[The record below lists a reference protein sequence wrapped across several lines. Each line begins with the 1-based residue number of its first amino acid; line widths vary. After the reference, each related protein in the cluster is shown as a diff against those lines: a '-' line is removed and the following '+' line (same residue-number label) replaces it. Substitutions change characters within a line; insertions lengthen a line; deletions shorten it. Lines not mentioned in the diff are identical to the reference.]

1 MRGSPD
7 RQIQEAVMAL
17 RSGQRDRAR
26 ELLEGVVR
34 AHPDSERAWYWLAQ
48 AVETVEE
55 RRFCLYQTLSLNRRN
70 SLARRDLEALGHG
83 PSRSPLEG
91 ATSLKEKG
99 KTFWLPAL
107 GYLVLLTVA
116 EILTALVEPR
126 LGLLL
131 HSLLLTG
138 ALIYGARCCDQP
150 AHRFWMGVSLA
161 PLIRLVSLSLPLR
174 SVPLMYWYLIISVP
188 LYVATFIVGRW
199 ILRTPWDQVGL
210 HGRGLTLQVLMSF
223 LGLPLG
229 MLEYRILRPVPLI
242 SGWNPGEFLMAALIL
257 LISTGLIEELI
268 FRGVMQQVAMETM
281 GKQGVVYVSAVFAV
295 LHIGHRSLTDVF
307 FVFGVALL
315 FGWFV
320 QRTRSIVGVSL
331 THGLINIWLFLIA
344 PFLGT

>member
-1 MRGSPD
+1 MKGGPD
-7 RQIQEAVMAL
+7 WRIQKAVRAL

-26 ELLEGVVR
+26 GLLEGVVR
-34 AHPDSERAWYWLAQ
+34 AHSDSERAWYWLAQ

-70 SLARRDLEALGHG
+70 ALARRELEALGQG
-83 PSRSPLEG
+83 PSWSPLER
-91 ATSLKEKG
+91 ATSIDKERWE
-99 KTFWLPAL
+99 TFWLPAL
-107 GYLVLLTVA
+107 GYLLLLMVA

-138 ALIYGARCCDQP
+138 ALVYGARCCDRP
-150 AHRFWMGVSLA
+150 AYRFWTGVSLA

-188 LYVATFIVGRW
+188 LYVATFIVRRL
-199 ILRTPWDQVGL
+199 ILRMPWDQVGL
-210 HGRGLTLQVLMSF
+210 HGRGLTLQIMMPF

-229 MLEYRILRPVPLI
+229 MLEYWILRPVPLI
-242 SGWNPGEFLMAALIL
+242 SGWNLGEFLTAALIL
-257 LISTGLIEELI
+257 LVSTGLVEELI
-268 FRGVMQQVAMETM
+268 FRGVMQQVAIETM
-281 GKQGVVYVSAVFAV
+281 GKWGLVYVSAIFAA
-295 LHIGHRSLTDVF
+295 LHTGYRSLTDVF

-315 FGWFV
+315 FGWLV

-331 THGLINIWLFLIA
+331 THGFINIWLFLIA
-344 PFLGT
+344 PFL

>member
-1 MRGSPD
+1 M
-7 RQIQEAVMAL
+7 
-17 RSGQRDRAR
+17 
-26 ELLEGVVR
+26 
-34 AHPDSERAWYWLAQ
+34 
-48 AVETVEE
+48 EE

-70 SLARRDLEALGHG
+70 ALARRALEALGQG
-83 PSRSPLEG
+83 PSRSPLER
-91 ATSLKEKG
+91 ATSLGKEQG

-138 ALIYGARCCDQP
+138 ALIYGARCSDQP
-150 AHRFWMGVSLA
+150 AYRFWMGVSLA
-161 PLIRLVSLSLPLR
+161 PLIRLISLSLPLQ
-174 SVPLMYWYLIISVP
+174 SVPLVYWYLIISVP
-188 LYVATFIVGRW
+188 LYVATFIVRRW
-199 ILRTPWDQVGL
+199 ILQIPWDQVGL
-210 HGRGLTLQVLMSF
+210 HGRGLTLQVLMLF

-229 MLEYRILRPVPLI
+229 MLEYQILRPVPLI

-257 LISTGLIEELI
+257 LISTGLVEELI
-268 FRGVMQQVAMETM
+268 FRGVMQQVAMEMM
-281 GKQGVVYVSAVFAV
+281 GKQGVVYVSAIFAV

-315 FGWFV
+315 FSWFV

-331 THGLINIWLFLIA
+331 THGLINIWIFLIA
-344 PFLGT
+344 PFWGT

>member
-1 MRGSPD
+1 MRDGPD
-7 RQIQEAVMAL
+7 WQIQKAVTAL

-26 ELLEGVVR
+26 GLLEGVVR

-55 RRFCLYQTLSLNRRN
+55 RRFCLYQTLNLNRRN
-70 SLARRDLEALGHG
+70 ALAQRELEALGQG
-83 PSRSPLEG
+83 PSRSPLE
-91 ATSLKEKG
+91 ATASVAQETG

-116 EILTALVEPR
+116 EILMALVEPR

-138 ALIYGARCCDQP
+138 ALMYGARYYDRP
-150 AHRFWMGVSLA
+150 TYRFWMGVTLA
-161 PLIRLVSLSLPLR
+161 PLIRLISLSLPLH
-174 SVPLMYWYLIISVP
+174 SVPLIYWYLIISVP
-188 LYVATFIVGRW
+188 LYVAAFIVRRL
-199 ILRTPWDQVGL
+199 ILQIPWDQVGL
-210 HGRGLTLQVLMSF
+210 HGRGLALQALMPF

-229 MLEYRILRPVPLI
+229 MLEYRILRPAPLI
-242 SGWNPGEFLMAALIL
+242 SEWNPGEFLIAALIL
-257 LISTGLIEELI
+257 LISTGLAEELI
-268 FRGVMQQVAMETM
+268 FRGIMQQVAVEVM
-281 GKQGVVYVSAVFAV
+281 GRKGMVYVSAVFAV
-295 LHIGHRSLTDVF
+295 LHIGHRSLADVF

-344 PFLGT
+344 PFL

>member
-1 MRGSPD
+1 MRGDPD
-7 RQIQEAVMAL
+7 RQIQKAVMAL
-17 RSGQRDRAR
+17 RSGQRVRAR
-26 ELLEGVVR
+26 ELLERVVR

-70 SLARRDLEALGHG
+70 ALARREMEALGQG
-83 PSRSPLEG
+83 PSWSPLEG
-91 ATSLKEKG
+91 ATVLEERG
-99 KTFWLPAL
+99 ETFWLPAL

-138 ALIYGARCCDQP
+138 ALIYGARCCDRP
-150 AHRFWMGVSLA
+150 AYRFWMGMSLA
-161 PLIRLVSLSLPLR
+161 PLIRLISLSLPLQ
-174 SVPLMYWYLIISVP
+174 SAPLMYWYLIISVP
-188 LYVATFIVGRW
+188 LYVATFIVRRL
-199 ILRTPWDQVGL
+199 ILRIPWDQLGL
-210 HGRGLTLQVLMSF
+210 HGRGLAWQVLMPF

-229 MLEYRILRPVPLI
+229 MLEYRILRPAPLI

-257 LISTGLIEELI
+257 LVSTGLIEELI
-268 FRGVMQQVAMETM
+268 FRGIMQQAAMETM
-281 GKQGVVYVSAVFAV
+281 GKQGIVYVSAVFAA

-315 FGWFV
+315 FGWLV

-331 THGLINIWLFLIA
+331 THGLINIWLFLVA
-344 PFLGT
+344 PFL